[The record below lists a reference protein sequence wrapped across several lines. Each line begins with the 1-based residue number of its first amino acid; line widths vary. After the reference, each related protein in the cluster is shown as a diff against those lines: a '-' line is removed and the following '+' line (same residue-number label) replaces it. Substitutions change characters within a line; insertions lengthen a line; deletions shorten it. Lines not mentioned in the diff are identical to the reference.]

1 MYHTFLKASANKK
14 KNTKAEVEIP
24 SHDTF
29 GDIFAAIE
37 PKALH
42 ECFAEWVEIIRE
54 NISGEIVAIDGKSI
68 RRSKDTANDKNV
80 S

>member
-1 MYHTFLKASANKK
+1 MELFGEMKEEWLRGFL
-14 KNTKAEVEIP
+14 ELPHGIP

-42 ECFAEWVEIIRE
+42 ECFAEWVEITRE